1 MADLVHILKNM
12 GIGLE
17 EALVEEVVA
26 LNASKSQS
34 PDILGRLGNLHRV
47 DIQLRGRALPGR
59 PGLGAL
65 DLLLLVVA
73 GQTLVVGSNKVVT
86 LVLGNG
92 LDVLVPGIYKKNENK
107 NVDQRLTDIPE

>member
-73 GQTLVVGSNKVVT
+73 GQALVVGSNKVVA

-92 LDVLVPGIYKKNENK
+92 LDVLVPGIY
-107 NVDQRLTDIPE
+107 